1 MSENK
6 VYVGVDIAKATLAV
20 CLFSQHFDFAN
31 TEAGF
36 AALIEK
42 LRTVAVSIQVVCEA
56 TGGYERALVVA
67 LHDAGFSVSVLN
79 PRRVRNYARARNS
92 LAKTDKVDARILA
105 DYGATLR
112 PAPTIVPTPSQRVL
126 AELVSARQD
135 LVEQA
140 TAEGNRLEHL
150 TVPALIRDCKT
161 ALRRLAKRLKT
172 VDALIDKQIQ
182 ADPVLSA
189 KAARLD
195 SVVGVGRVT
204 IVTVLALMPEL
215 GHIDRGQAAAL
226 AGVAPY
232 TRDSGQYSGKR
243 RIHGGRPA
251 VRRVL
256 YMAAVSASNHNQILS
271 AYYQAL
277 RSRGKP
283 AKVAFTAIMRK
294 LIVLLNHLLKDPSF
308 VLAGRHRCYYRGSCR
323 FPLQRRSR

>member
-1 MSENK
+1 MSDEK
-6 VYVGVDIAKATLAV
+6 VHVGVDIAKATLAV
-20 CLFSQHFDFAN
+20 CLLGQHFDYAN
-31 TEAGF
+31 AQAGH
-36 AALIEK
+36 AAFIEK
-42 LRTVAVSIQVVCEA
+42 LRTVPGNVQVLCEA
-56 TGGYERALVVA
+56 TGGYERALVLA
-67 LHDAGFSVSVLN
+67 LHEAGLSVSVLN
-79 PRRVRNYARARNS
+79 PRRVRNYAKARNS
-92 LAKTDKVDARILA
+92 FAKTDKVDARILA

-112 PAPTIVPTPSQRVL
+112 PAPTIIPTPSQRVL

-150 TVPALIRDCKT
+150 TVAVLIRDCKA
-161 ALRRLAKRLKT
+161 ALRRLAKRLQT

-182 ADPVLSA
+182 ADPILSA

-232 TRDSGQYSGKR
+232 TRDSGQYRGKR

-308 VLAGRHRCYYRGSCR
+308 VLAG
-323 FPLQRRSR
+323 